1 VRPGRS
7 QMISNVNGNDMTKVD
22 ALTFVPVL
30 EHAESAASCN
40 VKKSTYSFSLVLS
53 TVAARLAV
61 EVVCS

>member
-1 VRPGRS
+1 
-7 QMISNVNGNDMTKVD
+7 MISNVNGQQRYDKVD

-40 VKKSTYSFSLVLS
+40 VKKSTYSFGLVLS
-53 TVAARLAV
+53 TVAARMAV